1 MPRITSVSIIAV
13 MTGLLLILPLQAQ
26 QPSGSEQEA
35 TSGAQ
40 PHSNAQPKAA
50 TKEEVAAL
58 EEQSAKAYEEGN
70 FVRYYA
76 NNMKLHQVRPY
87 EPGYMENII
96 AACALVNRPNT
107 AYHYL
112 LQMQQQG
119 FAYDLNKNPDT
130 ESIRDTEV
138 WEYLVNLMVNA
149 GLPNGSGEIAF
160 AVPAEFAHPAA
171 ITWDESR
178 GRFLVGTEKDGAI
191 VAVSDDGSTEVLIQ
205 ANDENGLWAVRG
217 LHADH
222 ANNRLWV
229 SSAAIPGFS
238 AYQAIDKGRGAL
250 FEFDLETLELKGR
263 FNVPVDGLKHE
274 LGPMAVSGNGDI
286 YIADLAQPMVLRK
299 TAQGKNLETFV
310 ASKELVALRY
320 ITVSPDSGKLYIA
333 DGFMGVM
340 VVDPVQQTSVMLTG
354 PENLN
359 LGAISGLFYDQG
371 QLVMIQDGFQPDRL
385 MRLELD
391 ASGTNVEN
399 TIPLAIALEEFD
411 RPAFGTIKGENVYYF
426 ANPGRPGREAE
437 NKPVMVMKTP
447 LDPGDSIKPPE
458 QREIKRRIEARQ

>member
-1 MPRITSVSIIAV
+1 MPGINSVSIIAV
-13 MTGLLLILPLQAQ
+13 VTTLLLNSPLQAQ
-26 QPSGSEQEA
+26 QPSASEQEA
-35 TSGAQ
+35 ISGAQ
-40 PHSNAQPKAA
+40 PPSSVQLKAA

-58 EEQSAKAYEEGN
+58 EEQSAKAYAEGN
-70 FVRYYA
+70 YVRYYA
-76 NNMKLHQVRPY
+76 SNMKLHQLRPY
-87 EPGYMENII
+87 DPGYMENII
-96 AACALVNRPNT
+96 AACALVNRPRT

-119 FAYDLNKNPDT
+119 FANDLNKNPDT

-149 GLPNGSGEIAF
+149 GLPNGSGEIDF
-160 AVPAEFAHPAA
+160 TVPAEFARPAA
-171 ITWDESR
+171 ITWDEGR
-178 GRFLVGTEKDGAI
+178 GRFLVGTEQDGVI
-191 VAVSDDGSTEVLIQ
+191 IAVSEDGSTQVLIQ
-205 ANDENGLWAVRG
+205 ANDENGLWAIRG

-274 LGPMAVSGNGDI
+274 LGPMAVAGNGDI

-299 TAQGKNLETFV
+299 TAKGKSLETFV
-310 ASKELVALRY
+310 ASKDLVALRD
-320 ITVSPDSGKLYIA
+320 IAVSPDNGKLYIA

-340 VVDPVQQTSVMLTG
+340 VVDPVQQTSVMLSG

-359 LGAISGLFYDQG
+359 LGAISGLFYHQG
-371 QLVMIQDGFQPDRL
+371 QLVMIQNGFQPQRL

-399 TIPLAIALEEFD
+399 TIPLAMALEEYD
-411 RPAFGTIKGENVYYF
+411 WPAFGTIKGESVYYF
-426 ANPGRPGREAE
+426 ANPGQPGDQAE
-437 NKPVMVMKTP
+437 NKLLIVMRTP

-458 QREIKRRIEARQ
+458 EREIQRRIETMQ

>member
-1 MPRITSVSIIAV
+1 
-13 MTGLLLILPLQAQ
+13 MTTLLLYSSLQAQ
-26 QPSGSEQEA
+26 QPSGSEQEVA
-35 TSGAQ
+35 SGAQ
-40 PHSNAQPKAA
+40 PHSSVQSKAA
-50 TKEEVAAL
+50 TKAEVVAL
-58 EEQSAKAYEEGN
+58 EEQSVEAYEEGN
-70 FVRYYA
+70 YVRYYA
-76 NNMKLHQVRPY
+76 SNMKLHQARPY
-87 EPGYMENII
+87 EPSYMENII
-96 AACALVNRPNT
+96 AACALVNRPRT

-130 ESIRDTEV
+130 ESVRDTEV

-149 GLPNGSGEIAF
+149 GFPNGSGEIAF
-160 AVPAEFAHPAA
+160 TVPAEFARPVA
-171 ITWDESR
+171 ITWDEGR

-191 VAVSDDGSTEVLIQ
+191 IAVAEDGSTQVLIQ
-205 ANDENGLWAVRG
+205 ANDENGLWAIRG

-250 FEFDLETLELKGR
+250 FEFDLESLELKGR

-274 LGPMAVSGNGDI
+274 LGPLAVAGNGDI

-299 TAQGKNLETFV
+299 TAQSRNLETFV
-310 ASKELVALRY
+310 ASKDLVALRD
-320 ITVSPDSGKLYIA
+320 IAVSPDNGKLYIA

-371 QLVMIQDGFQPDRL
+371 QLVMIQNGFQPQRL

-399 TIPLAIALEEFD
+399 TIPLAMTLEEFD
-411 RPAFGTIKGENVYYF
+411 RPAFGTIRGDSVYYF
-426 ANPGRPGREAE
+426 ANPGRPGNEAE
-437 NKPVMVMKTP
+437 NKPVIVMKTP
-447 LDPGDSIKPPE
+447 LDPKDSIKPPE
-458 QREIKRRIEARQ
+458 EWEIQRRIEAIQ

>member
-1 MPRITSVSIIAV
+1 MPGINSVSIIAV
-13 MTGLLLILPLQAQ
+13 MTTLLLNSPLQAQ

-40 PHSNAQPKAA
+40 PSSRAQPKAA
-50 TKEEVAAL
+50 TKDEVAAL
-58 EEQSAKAYEEGN
+58 EEQSAKAYEEAN
-70 FVRYYA
+70 YVRYYA
-76 NNMKLHQVRPY
+76 SNMKLHQARPY

-96 AACALVNRPNT
+96 AACALVNRPRT

-119 FAYDLNKNPDT
+119 FANDLNKNPDT

-138 WEYLVNLMVNA
+138 WEYLVNLMINA

-160 AVPAEFAHPAA
+160 TVPAEFTRPAA
-171 ITWDESR
+171 ITWDEGR

-191 VAVSDDGSTEVLIQ
+191 IAVSEDGSTQVLVQ
-205 ANDENGLWAVRG
+205 ANDENGLWAIRG

-274 LGPMAVSGNGDI
+274 LGPMAVAGNGDI
-286 YIADLAQPMVLRK
+286 YITDLAQPMVLRK
-299 TAQGKNLETFV
+299 TAQGQSLETFV
-310 ASKELVALRY
+310 ASKDLVALRD
-320 ITVSPDSGKLYIA
+320 IAVSPDNGKLYIA

-359 LGAISGLFYDQG
+359 LGAISGLFYNQG
-371 QLVMIQDGFQPDRL
+371 QLVMIQNGFEPQRL

-399 TIPLAIALEEFD
+399 TIPLAMALEEFD
-411 RPAFGTIKGENVYYF
+411 KPAFGMIRGEDVYYF
-426 ANPGRPGREAE
+426 ANPGIPGSEAE
-437 NKPVMVMKTP
+437 NKAVMVMKTP
-447 LDPGDSIKPPE
+447 LEPGDSIKPPE
-458 QREIKRRIEARQ
+458 ELEIKRRIEAIQ